1 MSQSQSNPLGSGL
14 GYLEHI
20 CQLIEK
26 IGQLQEHNLK
36 LQKQI
41 CILQKDRKMK
51 NTKEVGPI
59 NSFYFHFLRVFFF
72 CSTDLTY
79 LAIIDKK
86 FIMSKLKKENH

>member
-1 MSQSQSNPLGSGL
+1 MGYTSQHQSSDTVYTLCSRAFLLIANVIIECFPFVCQVNQAQSNPLGSGL

-41 CILQKDRKMK
+41 CILHKESKMK
-51 NTKEVGPI
+51 KTKEVVPM
-59 NSFYFHFLRVFFF
+59 N
-72 CSTDLTY
+72 
-79 LAIIDKK
+79 
-86 FIMSKLKKENH
+86 

>member
-1 MSQSQSNPLGSGL
+1 MLMWSILNIEIVFHSVCQVNQTQSNPLGSGL

-41 CILQKDRKMK
+41 CILQKDGKMK
-51 NTKEVGPI
+51 KTKVVDPI
-59 NSFYFHFLRVFFF
+59 FSL
-72 CSTDLTY
+72 Y
-79 LAIIDKK
+79 LQCL
-86 FIMSKLKKENH
+86 F

>member
-1 MSQSQSNPLGSGL
+1 MGFAVKPAICAICYSMFLISSNVIFFYSVCQVNQSQSNPLGSGL

-41 CILQKDRKMK
+41 CILQKDSKMK
-51 NTKEVGPI
+51 YTKEVGPI
-59 NSFYFHFLRVFFF
+59 NVL
-72 CSTDLTY
+72 
-79 LAIIDKK
+79 
-86 FIMSKLKKENH
+86 